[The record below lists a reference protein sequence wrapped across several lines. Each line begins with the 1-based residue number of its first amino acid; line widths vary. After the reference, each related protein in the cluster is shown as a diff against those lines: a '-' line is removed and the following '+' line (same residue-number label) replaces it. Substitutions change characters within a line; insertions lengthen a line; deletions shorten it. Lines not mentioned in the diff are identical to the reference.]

1 MRLFSPV
8 RGLVLVKREMGLSLL
23 ANAEGLGADGTGS
36 EVAVGA
42 AVAAPAAIAVNTSGG
57 MPSGRERM
65 SFWNVEG
72 REFHSFE
79 RWVEEESRNCEP
91 LMG

>member
-1 MRLFSPV
+1 MKSER
-8 RGLVLVKREMGLSLL
+8 GLSLF
-23 ANAEGLGADGTGS
+23 ANAEGLGGDGPAS

-42 AVAAPAAIAVNTSGG
+42 AVAAPAAIAVKTSGG

-65 SFWNVEG
+65 SFWKAEG

-79 RWVEEESRNCEP
+79 RCVEEESRNYEP
-91 LMG
+91 VTD